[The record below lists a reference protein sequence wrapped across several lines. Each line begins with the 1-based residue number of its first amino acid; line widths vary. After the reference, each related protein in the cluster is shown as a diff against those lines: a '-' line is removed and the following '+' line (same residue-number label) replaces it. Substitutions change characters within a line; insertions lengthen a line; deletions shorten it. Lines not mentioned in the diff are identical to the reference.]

1 MGTRKGSL
9 SLPQSSQATTKAAPQ
24 ADTDMSDEPWSFGQL
39 I

>member
-9 SLPQSSQATTKAAPQ
+9 SLPQCSPATKAAPQ
-24 ADTDMSDEPWSFGQL
+24 ADTDMSDELWSFGQL